1 MHKVLIEDLG
11 PDFYAWRGRVDK
23 DKTVCIATPR
33 IQHDPE
39 ARQVVRDL
47 VRRQGGDCDTCGAC
61 RVGRRE

>member
-11 PDFYAWRGRVDK
+11 PDFYAWRGKIK
-23 DKTVCIATPR
+23 DNIVCITTPR

-47 VRRQGGDCDTCGAC
+47 VRRQGGDCDICSAC
-61 RVGRRE
+61 PVGRRE